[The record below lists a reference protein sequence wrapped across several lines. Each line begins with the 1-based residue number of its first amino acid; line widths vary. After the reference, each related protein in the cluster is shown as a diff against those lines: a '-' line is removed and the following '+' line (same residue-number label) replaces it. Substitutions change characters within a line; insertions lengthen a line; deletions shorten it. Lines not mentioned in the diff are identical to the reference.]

1 MFIWCAILFV
11 LGILAFV
18 DSLLNMGE
26 IFRQVNSVLF
36 MLLSLALLFRTTSKM
51 KQHKKEHYEERI
63 FHLEQQVKML
73 QAGREKLKD
82 Y

>member
-36 MLLSLALLFRTTSKM
+36 MLLSLALLFRTTSKI
-51 KQHKKEHYEERI
+51 KQHKQEHYEERI
-63 FHLEQQVKML
+63 FHLEQQVKIL
-73 QAGREKLKD
+73 EAGREKLKE